1 MKVRR
6 YRLTRTLKRH
16 LFLLAA
22 VFALALLPLL
32 GSSLGGRRSGVRLRC
47 RLFVGV
53 VRGEFLLVFFP
64 GLSCPILI
72 GALLR
77 FLCGRVKVSLAVR
90 QRWRWTND
98 LTGRRRPTGNL
109 LHISPM
115 STIASFPFGREVFV
129 ARVSFMNNWYAV
141 SACDDAVVIYI

>member
-6 YRLTRTLKRH
+6 YRLTRTLERH

-22 VFALALLPLL
+22 VLGLLAF
-32 GSSLGGRRSGVRLRC
+32 LGGNRLSGWCCGVGLRGSFLASVVLGE
-47 RLFVGV
+47 LF
-53 VRGEFLLVFFP
+53 LVFFP

-77 FLCGRVKVSLAVR
+77 FLCGHVKVSLAVR

-98 LTGRRRPTGNL
+98 LTGHRRPTGNL

-115 STIASFPFGREVFV
+115 STIASFPFGRVVFV